1 MTMDRPRCPGA
12 ARYQKP
18 AATRAHVKAGIK
30 IEFCAA
36 VSRNAALKKEWIAQ
50 SAKHYRPQIDL

>member
-1 MTMDRPRCPGA
+1 MPLDVK
-12 ARYQKP
+12 KP

-36 VSRNAALKKEWIAQ
+36 VSRNAALEKKWVAQ
-50 SAKHYRPQIDL
+50 GKAL